1 MSSPAVSK
9 SNFMHFSIKIW
20 HLVASNLLFF
30 FLRIY
35 WPCTLRGGVGPER
48 GTAAAGAVLMV
59 QLPSRQQS
67 GRVAPTECVYSQ
79 RLIAQLMRRRRCSHR
94 IGKSLPNFCY
104 CHCSPHSMRS
114 LTVNGPSV
122 CLSHSPA
129 TAACGGF
136 AAVGSAPGDIDRLLH
151 NRRRSSNYCGQWRV
165 YSVRR

>member
-20 HLVASNLLFF
+20 HLVASDLLFF

-35 WPCTLRGGVGPER
+35 WPCTLRAGGTRAWNCRCCCCADG
-48 GTAAAGAVLMV
+48 AAAE
-59 QLPSRQQS
+59 QTT
-67 GRVAPTECVYSQ
+67 GRVDPTECMYSQ

-151 NRRRSSNYCGQWRV
+151 NRRRSCNYCGQWRV

>member
-1 MSSPAVSK
+1 MTV
-9 SNFMHFSIKIW
+9 HIEG
-20 HLVASNLLFF
+20 
-30 FLRIY
+30 R
-35 WPCTLRGGVGPER
+35 VGPER

-122 CLSHSPA
+122 YPIRPLQQH
-129 TAACGGF
+129 
-136 AAVGSAPGDIDRLLH
+136 AVGLLLWA
-151 NRRRSSNYCGQWRV
+151 RRQEISIGCCTTGAAAAIIVGSDAFTAYVGSWTEICL
-165 YSVRR
+165 